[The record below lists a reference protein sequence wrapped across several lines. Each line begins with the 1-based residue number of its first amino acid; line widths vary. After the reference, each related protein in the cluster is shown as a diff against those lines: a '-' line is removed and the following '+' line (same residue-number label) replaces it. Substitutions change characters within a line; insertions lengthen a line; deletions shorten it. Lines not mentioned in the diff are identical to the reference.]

1 MIRLAVAAALLA
13 VGASGCQTAGTAA
26 NAPSGLA
33 VVPLKIQ
40 TQNGK
45 SHSFKVEVAQTQE
58 QQARGLMF
66 RDSIPAGTGMIFPMD
81 PPRPASFWM
90 KNCPVPQDW
99 LFIRADG
106 TIARLIENTIPYSL
120 ESQGTSEPVAAVL
133 EIAGGEAARLGI
145 AEDDKVVWSAPR

>member
-1 MIRLAVAAALLA
+1 MIRLAIAAALLA
-13 VGASGCQTAGTAA
+13 IGASGCQTAGTAA

-33 VVPLKIQ
+33 VVPLSIK
-40 TQNGK
+40 TQSGK

-66 RDSIPAGTGMIFPMD
+66 REVIPAGTGMIFPMT

-90 KNCPVPQDW
+90 KNCPIPQDW

-106 TIARLIENTIPYSL
+106 SIAALIENTIPYSL
-120 ESQGTSEPVAAVL
+120 EPQGTSEPVAAVL

-145 AEDDKVVWSAPR
+145 TEDATVIWKAP

>member
-1 MIRLAVAAALLA
+1 MIRAFGAAFLLSLGIVACQAVPADGAARTSPKTVPLEIR
-13 VGASGCQTAGTAA
+13 ASGK
-26 NAPSGLA
+26 
-33 VVPLKIQ
+33 VHK
-40 TQNGK
+40 
-45 SHSFKVEVAQTQE
+45 FRVEVARTSE
-58 QQARGLMF
+58 EQARGLMF
-66 RDSIPAGTGMIFPMD
+66 RDNIPAGTGMIFPFK

-120 ESQGTSEPVAAVL
+120 EPQGTSEPVAAVL

-145 AEDDKVVWSAPR
+145 SEDDKVVWKDK

>member
-1 MIRLAVAAALLA
+1 MIRLALAAALLA
-13 VGASGCQTAGTAA
+13 IGLTGCQTAGTAA

-33 VVPLKIQ
+33 VAPLTIK

-45 SHSFKVEVAQTQE
+45 THSFKVEVAQTQE

-66 RDSIPAGTGMIFPMD
+66 RDSIPAGTGMIFPMN

-90 KNCPVPQDW
+90 KNCPIPQDW

-106 TIARLIENTIPYSL
+106 SIAALIENTIPYSL
-120 ESQGTSEPVAAVL
+120 EPQGTSEPVAAVL

-145 AEDDKVVWSAPR
+145 TEDAKVIWQAP